1 MRWLRLVLG
10 LIALGQS
17 IIQRDVTLGVIGGF
31 LMLTAI
37 ANIGCCG
44 SRGCAVNYTNNNKKE
59 SEAVYEKLDSKK

>member
-17 IIQRDVTLGVIGGF
+17 IIQRDLTLGVIGGF

-44 SRGCAVNYTNNNKKE
+44 SRGCAVNYTNNSKKE